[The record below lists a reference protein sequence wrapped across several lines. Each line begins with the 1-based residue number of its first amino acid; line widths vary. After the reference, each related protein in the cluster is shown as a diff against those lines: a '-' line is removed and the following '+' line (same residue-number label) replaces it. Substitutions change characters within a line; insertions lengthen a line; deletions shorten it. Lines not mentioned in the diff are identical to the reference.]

1 MNQFQ
6 LSSIRA
12 KELMNNLLNSKGIPN
27 HDIAFTDEKGYDKYD
42 GTFKNSKGQT
52 IMFEIKVRNV
62 PSTQYPTTVIEKGKY
77 DFLINQH
84 NASGVIPYLFV
95 FFTDGKVLIQNLLS
109 KSVIPTRMFAPK
121 TTAGNNEKVIKNF
134 VEFPIDCSNTHNI

>member
-27 HDIAFTDEKGYDKYD
+27 HDIVFTDEKGYDKYD

-77 DFLINQH
+77 DFLINQY
-84 NASGVIPYLFV
+84 NTSGVIPYLFV
-95 FFTDGKVLIQNLLS
+95 FFTDGKVLMQNLLS

-121 TTAGNNEKVIKNF
+121 TTAGNNKKVIKNF
-134 VEFPIDCSNTHNI
+134 VEFPINCSNTHNI